1 MLKKQIKQYTEDM
14 LIRYDSPQAQSGI
27 RLFTTTRPGGIS
39 VGNYARLNVSPFCGD
54 NPEHVKHNLQQLAGE
69 INISPEKILIPYQVH
84 GTEIR
89 KIDAEFMQS
98 DSKKQAEL
106 LHGIDALVTN
116 TPGICIGVTTA
127 DCVPVFFFDTSQQV
141 IAVAHAG
148 WRGTCAKIVSKTIHL
163 MESEYNCKS
172 EDVHVLIGPSISVQ
186 AYQVGE
192 ELYTAF
198 QEAGFPVDNI
208 FIRKDTGLYLDLW
221 KANEF
226 LLLSE
231 GVKSSHIAIAN
242 RCTYTEYELFFSA
255 RRLGV
260 KSGRMLSGICIHS

>member
-1 MLKKQIKQYTEDM
+1 MIIEYPSANDLHKIK
-14 LIRYDSPQAQSGI
+14 
-27 RLFTTTRPGGIS
+27 LFTTTRMDGVS
-39 VGNYARLNVSPFCGD
+39 VGNYASLNVSPFCGD
-54 NPEHVKHNLQQLAGE
+54 NPEHVKHNLQQLAEE
-69 INISPEKILIPYQVH
+69 INISPGKILIPYQTH
-84 GTEIR
+84 GTEIQ

-106 LHGIDALVTN
+106 LHGIDALITN
-116 TPGICIGVTTA
+116 IPGICIGVTTA

-163 MESEYNCKS
+163 MVSEFNCKP
-172 EDVHVLIGPSISVQ
+172 EDVHAVIGPSISVQ

-192 ELYTAF
+192 ELHTAF
-198 QEAGFPVDNI
+198 QEAGFPVEEI
-208 FIRKDTGLYLDLW
+208 FTRRDTGLYLDLW

-226 LLLSE
+226 MLLSE
-231 GVKSSHIAIAN
+231 GIINSHIAIAN
-242 RCTYTEYELFFSA
+242 RCTHTEYELFFSA

-260 KSGRMLSGICIHS
+260 KSGRMFNGIYIHS

>member
-1 MLKKQIKQYTEDM
+1 
-14 LIRYDSPQAQSGI
+14 
-27 RLFTTTRPGGIS
+27 
-39 VGNYARLNVSPFCGD
+39 
-54 NPEHVKHNLQQLAGE
+54 
-69 INISPEKILIPYQVH
+69 
-84 GTEIR
+84 
-89 KIDAEFMQS
+89 
-98 DSKKQAEL
+98 
-106 LHGIDALVTN
+106 
-116 TPGICIGVTTA
+116 
-127 DCVPVFFFDTSQQV
+127 
-141 IAVAHAG
+141 
-148 WRGTCAKIVSKTIHL
+148 

>member
-1 MLKKQIKQYTEDM
+1 MIIEYPSANDFHKIK
-14 LIRYDSPQAQSGI
+14 
-27 RLFTTTRPGGIS
+27 LFTTTRLGGVS
-39 VGNYARLNVSPFCGD
+39 VGNYASLNVSPFCGD

-106 LHGIDALVTN
+106 LHGIDALITN
-116 TPGICIGVTTA
+116 IPGICIGVTTA
-127 DCVPVFFFDTSQQV
+127 DCVPVFLYDTTKQV
-141 IAVAHAG
+141 VAVAHAG
-148 WRGTCAKIVSKTIHL
+148 WRGTCAKIVSKTICL
-163 MESEYNCKS
+163 MVSKFNCKP
-172 EDVHVLIGPSISVQ
+172 EDIHAVIGPSISVQ

-192 ELYTAF
+192 ELYAAF
-198 QEAGFPVDNI
+198 QEAGFPVEEI
-208 FIRKDTGLYLDLW
+208 FTRRDTGLYLDLW

-231 GVKSSHIAIAN
+231 GVISNHVAIAN

-255 RRLGV
+255 RRLGI